1 MFLLFVFKNKYKL
14 TIKDPSFLSQNQD
27 YYQFYFG
34 KVKVRPLV
42 NCDNI
47 QTLKLN
53 NKKLCSIESSNR
65 DYIPIGIS
73 STIQTVPDAF
83 SVGKKLRPIF
93 FFFKFYIYFWI
104 ILIFRHMFW
113 SGFEWY
119 MSDEIFISVSDARSV
134 HNHSASN
141 AGCI

>member
-1 MFLLFVFKNKYKL
+1 MICLKIIYFFFFFLKNKYKL

-47 QTLKLN
+47 HTLNLN
-53 NKKLCSIESSNR
+53 NKKLCSIESSSR

-73 STIQTVPDAF
+73 STIQTIPDAF
-83 SVGKKLRPIF
+83 SVGIKLRATF
-93 FFFKFYIYFWI
+93 FFLQILYFLNNI
-104 ILIFRHMFW
+104 IIFRHMFW
-113 SGFEWY
+113 SGFK
-119 MSDEIFISVSDARSV
+119 
-134 HNHSASN
+134 
-141 AGCI
+141 

>member
-1 MFLLFVFKNKYKL
+1 M
-14 TIKDPSFLSQNQD
+14 SQNQD

-83 SVGKKLRPIF
+83 SVGKNWDQF
-93 FFFKFYIYFWI
+93 FFLQ
-104 ILIFRHMFW
+104 ILYLFLNNINF
-113 SGFEWY
+113 
-119 MSDEIFISVSDARSV
+119 
-134 HNHSASN
+134 
-141 AGCI
+141 